1 MEKSRDNS
9 LIFLILIAIIMVLL
23 NFGDFVNE
31 KQIENERLD
40 NINAEVTQKA
50 RSL

>member
-1 MEKSRDNS
+1 
-9 LIFLILIAIIMVLL
+9 MVLL
-23 NFGDFVNE
+23 NFGDFVKE

-40 NINAEVTQKA
+40 NINAEVTQKS

>member
-1 MEKSRDNS
+1 
-9 LIFLILIAIIMVLL
+9 MVLL

-40 NINAEVTQKA
+40 NINAEVTQKS